1 MSRTSSATAPRVGQ
15 VTRQLTLE
23 RREPFFTEHAA
34 RAPGRLPF
42 GLDFAVVPATAM
54 PPGAAL
60 GEPPAAGALPELA
73 PGVVPPPGCAGALPV
88 PDSVALVCPA
98 AVWLSVTLS
107 CALREPPA
115 DGVNCTPTS
124 HVSPGC
130 TVAPEQDSDSIAKSF
145 APAIETPVTFSGWL
159 PVLVRT
165 DVFTALACPTSSLPK
180 DASVRLVVMAL
191 NRSRPV
197 SPRSKPP
204 GLPPTTSAR
213 PSSSA
218 VSVCC
223 LRGAASVPADVQA
236 LASGS

>member
-1 MSRTSSATAPRVGQ
+1 MSRTLSATAPRVGPLP
-15 VTRQLTLE
+15 RQLTLD

-54 PPGAAL
+54 PPPGAAL
-60 GEPPAAGALPELA
+60 GDPPAAGALPEL
-73 PGVVPPPGCAGALPV
+73 PGGVVPPGCAGAWPV
-88 PDSVALVCPA
+88 PDSVAVVCPA

-107 CALREPPA
+107 CALRAPPA

-124 HVSPGC
+124 QVSPGC

-145 APAIETPVTFSGWL
+145 APAIETPVTLSGWL

-165 DVFTALACPTSSLPK
+165 DVFTALVCPTSSLPK